1 MWNSHE
7 NLLKC
12 EKDAGFNYEGHKI
25 QSLWSSKYAKPTVMC
40 FPLIVIL
47 YAVIDI
53 SK

>member
-25 QSLWSSKYAKPTVMC
+25 YFKVYEEVNMQNPALAN
-40 FPLIVIL
+40 
-47 YAVIDI
+47 
-53 SK
+53 